1 MAGKVG
7 CGLLLAVLFAVAAV
21 SRAPFAVFLLA
32 WAMLVAVFLAWYAR
46 TLRRDVTATLQLPA
60 RPVRP
65 GEEFSVLVQLHNAG
79 QRPVPE
85 LRVVLQAIDAESGT
99 AIELPLRC
107 HAGPGSVCRPA
118 RNAARRQKRLVA
130 VPRAGNHGARPA
142 GPVCRALR
150 RAAPKPGTVR
160 AAARRG

>member
-32 WAMLVAVFLAWYAR
+32 WAVLVVVFLAWYAR
-46 TLRRDVTATLQLPA
+46 TLRRHVTAALQLPA
-60 RPVRP
+60 CPVRP

-99 AIELPLRC
+99 AQGTANRPSGSRTVISRTRNRHRPLL
-107 HAGPGSVCRPA
+107 
-118 RNAARRQKRLVA
+118 AARSVT
-130 VPRAGNHGARPA
+130 
-142 GPVCRALR
+142 R
-150 RAAPKPGTVR
+150 RSAH
-160 AAARRG
+160 